1 MNDESSVATDNFSI
15 PILNRR
21 LGDIARLELSRFGRR
36 RFIAKHDYVFRVGDP
51 AQCICVVEY
60 GHLKIF
66 EPTAEGRDVLM
77 FIRAPDD
84 ILGLRGALQGDGK
97 GIRTYSAQACEDTGI
112 VCVPVEKLRPYLETH
127 PKVALEVAEILA
139 RRLNET
145 CEKLSILSLSRV
157 PSRVAH
163 LILKIGQCYGTFV
176 GSGVELNVPF
186 SQQEIADMVG
196 AARQTVSG
204 IINELK
210 LDGVISVSQKFI
222 RIQNIEKLKKL
233 ALNCCSSELDARSGM
248 RILNKISLR

>member
-1 MNDESSVATDNFSI
+1 MNNESVATDNFST
-15 PILNRR
+15 PIFSRR
-21 LGDIARLELSRFGRR
+21 LGDLARLELSRFGRR
-36 RFIAKHDYVFRVGDP
+36 RFIAKHDYVFRAGDP
-51 AQCICVVEY
+51 AHCICVVEY
-60 GHLKIF
+60 GHLKIS
-66 EPTAEGRDVLM
+66 EPTSEGRDVLM
-77 FIRAPDD
+77 FIRAPDE

-97 GIRTYSAQACEDTGI
+97 GIRSYSAQACEDTGI
-112 VCVPVEKLRPYLETH
+112 ICVPVDKLRSYLETH
-127 PKVALEVAEILA
+127 PKMALEVAEILA

-145 CEKLSILSLSRV
+145 CEKLSVLSLSQV

-163 LILKIGQCYGTFV
+163 LILNVGQCYGTYV

-222 RIQNIEKLKKL
+222 RIENIDKLKNL
-233 ALNCCSSELDARSGM
+233 ALDCGSPELDARSGV
-248 RILNKISLR
+248 RRLNKISMP